1 MSATLG
7 NQALAGV
14 RVVDMTRVVAGPLAG
29 QLLAD
34 LGADV
39 VKVERRGEGD
49 DVRRV
54 GPPWLK
60 DRDGRDSEESTYFQS
75 VNRGKRS
82 VTIDFTQAEGAD
94 LVRRLVEGADVLL
107 ENYRTGTLARYGLG
121 YEDLAAINPRLVYC
135 SITGFGMTG
144 PYADRSGYD
153 YLAQAM
159 AGLMSVT
166 GLADGQAGAGP
177 TRVGVPIADIC
188 AGMNAAIGVLAALNF
203 RHQSGRGQHLE
214 VSLFDSQLA
223 AMLNTFTAWFNGGTA
238 LPRTG
243 NDHPSAAPYG
253 VYAVADGH
261 ILIATFN
268 DREFARLA
276 EALGHPE
283 WIDDPRFARN
293 GARVANRPVLAACIT
308 EVLAGHGKA
317 YWMQRLH
324 AAKISAG
331 PINTMADIEGD
342 PQVAARGMVVTMD
355 HPLAGQVRLPG
366 NPIKFSGSPVVYRRP
381 PPLIGEHT
389 AEVLGEMLALSGGAI
404 DDLRARGVI

>member
-1 MSATLG
+1 MSG
-7 NQALAGV
+7 QALAGI
-14 RVVDMTRVVAGPLAG
+14 RVVDLTRVVAGPLAG

-34 LGADV
+34 FGADV
-39 VKVERRGEGD
+39 IKVERRGEGD

-82 VTIDFTQAEGAD
+82 ITVDFTQGEGAE
-94 LVRRLVEGADVLL
+94 LIRRLVADADVVL

-121 YEDLAAINPRLVYC
+121 YDDLAAINPRLIYC
-135 SITGFGMTG
+135 SITGFGTTG

-166 GLADGQAGAGP
+166 GLPDGQPGAGP

-188 AGMNAAIGVLAALNF
+188 TGMNAAIGVLVALNY
-203 RHQSGRGQHLE
+203 RHASGRGQHLE

-223 AMLNTFTAWFNGGTA
+223 AMLNAFTAWFNAGTA
-238 LPRTG
+238 LPRSG

-253 VYAVADGH
+253 VYPVADGH

-268 DREFARLA
+268 DREFGRLA
-276 EALGHPE
+276 GVLGHPE
-283 WIDDPRFARN
+283 WVDDPRFARN
-293 GARVANRPVLAACIT
+293 GARVANRPVLAAAIT
-308 EVLAGHGKA
+308 EVLSAHGKA
-317 YWMQRLH
+317 YWMERMH

-331 PINTMADIEGD
+331 PINTMADIEHD
-342 PQVAARGMVVTMD
+342 PQVAAREMVVTMP
-355 HPLAGQVRLPG
+355 HPLAGEVRVPG
-366 NPIKFSGSPVVYRRP
+366 NPIKLSDSPVVYRRP

-389 AEVLGEMLALSGGAI
+389 EEVLGEVLALSPGAI
-404 DDLRARGVI
+404 DDLRARNII

>member
-1 MSATLG
+1 MNG
-7 NQALAGV
+7 QALAGI
-14 RVVDMTRVVAGPLAG
+14 RVVDLTRVVAGPLAG

-39 VKVERRGEGD
+39 IKVERRGEGD

-82 VTIDFTQAEGAD
+82 ITVDFTQAEGAE
-94 LVRRLVEGADVLL
+94 LIRRLVAEADVVL
-107 ENYRTGTLARYGLG
+107 ENYRTGTLGRYGLG
-121 YEDLAAINPRLVYC
+121 YDDLAAINPRLIYC

-166 GLADGQAGAGP
+166 GLPDGQPGAGP

-188 AGMNAAIGVLAALNF
+188 AGMNAAIGILAALNY
-203 RHQSGRGQHLE
+203 RHASGRGQHLE

-238 LPRTG
+238 LPRSG

-253 VYAVADGH
+253 VYPVADGH

-268 DREFARLA
+268 DREFGRLA

-283 WIDDPRFARN
+283 WTDDPRFARN
-293 GARVANRPVLAACIT
+293 GARVANRPTLAAAIT
-308 EVLAGHGKA
+308 EVLSDHGKA

-331 PINTMADIEGD
+331 PINTMADIEHD
-342 PQVAARGMVVTMD
+342 PQVAAREMVVRMA
-355 HPLAGQVRLPG
+355 HPLAGEVRVPG
-366 NPIKFSGSPVVYRRP
+366 NPIKLSGSPVVYRRP

-389 AEVLGEMLALSGGAI
+389 AEVLGEVLALSPAVI
-404 DDLRARGVI
+404 DDLRARNVI